1 MIRELLMRGASNA
14 VPGRQLASSLNTDV
28 RTIHKLIER
37 ERQDG
42 EPICATVA
50 GDDKGY
56 FLAANARELDAYCR
70 SLDRRLKNIQ
80 KTRRAVGDTLA
91 KMAEQEQMEGW

>member
-1 MIRELLMRGASNA
+1 MIRELLMQDASNA

-56 FLAANARELDAYCR
+56 FLAANTRELDAYCR